1 MAADQATTEVFD
13 NELAAHLQMFCEDN
27 QIDDIRKESQAVWNS
42 ALYYIYK
49 HVFKD
54 TDKLKSRNLYTVG
67 NTKIQSNYNA
77 YNYNVILDILE
88 YYIHEMCFKYD
99 KEVSIIGFSI
109 LTGIDESMIYDWG
122 HGSTKLSTE
131 SAKIYKKLHE
141 MRQESLSNKLVSGR
155 GNPVG
160 LLGVLNRHYG
170 WNMGQPRG
178 QDTSNRALTAAELP
192 RLGAT
197 EPITLPENVQKSE

>member
-1 MAADQATTEVFD
+1 MTREREAVEVFEND
-13 NELAAHLQMFCEDN
+13 LALHLQLFCEDN
-27 QIDDIRKESQAVWNS
+27 QIQDLRKESQAVWNS

-49 HVFKD
+49 HVFKG
-54 TDKLKSRNLYTVG
+54 TDKLKSKSLHTVG

-77 YNYNVILDILE
+77 YNYNLILDVLD

-131 SAKIYKKLHE
+131 SSKIYKKLHE
-141 MRQESLSNKLVSGR
+141 MRQESLSDKLVSGR

-178 QDTSNRALTAAELP
+178 QDNSSRALTAAELP
-192 RLGAT
+192 RLGPVDGSGSAD
-197 EPITLPENVQKSE
+197 IVQ